1 MEPPLNGLP
10 RVILDTT
17 RHLLV
22 TEGYANLSMRKI
34 ARAIGYSATSIYLYF
49 ESKDHL
55 VHALI
60 NEGMERLYETLQ
72 AAAALHPA
80 DPVLRLEAIAQAYV
94 DFGLANPEYYEVMY
108 QLHPET
114 MARYPADL
122 YRRALRNLDLIAD
135 TIAEA
140 VSKGVMQ
147 VESAWVSGNAVWA
160 ALHGVVTLVNAERI
174 HVRIDRTQLIDTV
187 IHQMLRGLITPPPT

>member
-1 MEPPLNGLP
+1 MEPSLNGLP

-60 NEGMERLYETLQ
+60 DEGMERLYQSLE
-72 AAAALHPA
+72 AAAALHPS
-80 DPVLRLEAIAQAYV
+80 DPVLRLEAIARAYIG
-94 DFGLANPEYYEVMY
+94 FGLDNPEYYEVMY

-114 MARYPADL
+114 MARYPAEL
-122 YRRALRNLDLIAD
+122 YRRALRNLDLIAN

-140 VSKGVMQ
+140 VAQGQMEVA
-147 VESAWVSGNAVWA
+147 SAWVSGNAVWT
-160 ALHGVVTLVNAERI
+160 ALHGVVALVNAERI
-174 HVRIDRTQLIDTV
+174 HVRIDRPQLIETV
-187 IHQMLRGLITPPPT
+187 IRQTLQGLTGAPA

>member
-1 MEPPLNGLP
+1 MEPSLNGLP

-60 NEGMERLYETLQ
+60 DEGMERLYQALE
-72 AAAALHPA
+72 AAAGLHPA
-80 DPVLRLEAIAQAYV
+80 DPVMRLEAIARAYIG
-94 DFGLANPEYYEVMY
+94 FGLDNPEYYEVMY

-114 MARYPADL
+114 MARYPAAL
-122 YRRALRNLDLIAD
+122 YRRALRNLDLIAS

-140 VSKGVMQ
+140 VAQGTMQ
-147 VESAWVSGNAVWA
+147 VASAWVSGNAVWT
-160 ALHGVVTLVNAERI
+160 ALHGVVALVNAERI
-174 HVRIDRTQLIDTV
+174 HVRIDRPQLIETV
-187 IHQMLRGLITPPPT
+187 ISQTLRGLTGAPA